1 MSSSSVSIMKNKEGN
16 GNENNG
22 NSENFFCPDAPNA
35 AKNTQSIGS
44 MTMSISPNST
54 SSSSNKKDIKTFY
67 TVKEKIGEGTYGVVY
82 KAEDN
87 LHNNR
92 LVALK
97 KIRLESEEE
106 GIPSTAIREVSIL
119 RELKHENIV
128 QYKKASLNL

>member
-1 MSSSSVSIMKNKEGN
+1 MSSSSSAANVNKKDEN
-16 GNENNG
+16 CEDNNG
-22 NSENFFCPDAPNA
+22 NSETFFCPDGTINKDNQP
-35 AKNTQSIGS
+35 IGA
-44 MTMSISPNST
+44 MTMAAPGTSISPDSPLVL
-54 SSSSNKKDIKTFY
+54 KKDIKNFY

-87 LHNNR
+87 LNNNR

-119 RELKHENIV
+119 RELKHDNIV
-128 QYKKASLNL
+128 Q

>member
-1 MSSSSVSIMKNKEGN
+1 MKNKEGN

-22 NSENFFCPDAPNA
+22 NSENFFCPDVPNA

-54 SSSSNKKDIKTFY
+54 SSSTNKKDIKNFY

-128 QYKKASLNL
+128 QYKETSA

>member
-1 MSSSSVSIMKNKEGN
+1 MIKKQDVFD
-16 GNENNG
+16 ENNSRS
-22 NSENFFCPDAPNA
+22 SENFFCPNETESTGA
-35 AKNTQSIGS
+35 AMKLQYESTKIINQSTATNT
-44 MTMSISPNST
+44 NL
-54 SSSSNKKDIKTFY
+54 KDIKHFY

-87 LHNNR
+87 LNNKR

-128 QYKKASLNL
+128 E

>member
-1 MSSSSVSIMKNKEGN
+1 MMKKKEISD
-16 GNENNG
+16 ENNG
-22 NSENFFCPDAPNA
+22 NSENFFCNSELLQRQQMKPI
-35 AKNTQSIGS
+35 QSSTIGS
-44 MTMSISPNST
+44 MATATLTSPTTST
-54 SSSSNKKDIKTFY
+54 TSKDMKNYY

-87 LHNNR
+87 LHNKR

-128 QYKKASLNL
+128 Q

>member
-1 MSSSSVSIMKNKEGN
+1 MKKKEIN
-16 GNENNG
+16 DENNG
-22 NSENFFCPDAPNA
+22 ASDNFFFNA
-35 AKNTQSIGS
+35 EQQSQQQQHQVNVMKPVQTAIGS
-44 MTMSISPNST
+44 MATATSPRSST
-54 SSSSNKKDIKTFY
+54 SSKDIKNYY

-87 LHNNR
+87 LHNKR

-128 QYKKASLNL
+128 QY